1 MVRKEDVKPGLL
13 VWWSAERYM
22 NSWSCPA
29 VVTVVEEK
37 WFRVRNLDDFKETVP
52 LRMDDVSGGDKS
64 VLTSEMRV
72 CTLDEVKDY
81 FKERRREFEDTITK
95 KIRGLKDAQEAKV
108 GFEEKAEAFLKTF

>member
-22 NSWSCPA
+22 SGWSCPA

-37 WFRVRNLDDFKETVP
+37 WFRVRSLDDFKETDP
-52 LRMDDVSGGDKS
+52 LRMDDVPSGDKS
-64 VLTSEMRV
+64 VLTSEMRI
-72 CTLDEVKDY
+72 CTLDEVKEY
-81 FKERRREFEDTITK
+81 FKKRKRKFEDTITE
-95 KIRGLKDAQEAKV
+95 KIRDLKDAQDAMA

>member
-1 MVRKEDVKPGLL
+1 MVKKEDVKPGLL

-22 NSWSCPA
+22 SSWSCPA
-29 VVTVVEEK
+29 VVTAVEGGC
-37 WFRVRNLDDFKETVP
+37 FRVRSLDNFKETAP

-64 VLTSEMRV
+64 VLTSEMRP

-81 FKERRREFEDTITK
+81 FKERRREFEDTITE
-95 KIRGLKDAQEAKV
+95 KIRDLKDAHDTMA